1 METISFSEF
10 SKLESSYL
18 NEMVYELLLENN
30 INAETFAFSIEVEYS
45 SEK

>member
-30 INAETFAFSIEVEYS
+30 INAETFTYSIEVEYS
-45 SEK
+45 SEN